1 MLFTIGAA
9 FAGALVYATAAVC
22 GLLAATALLP
32 KLHRFEDGPEPFSVH
47 PAWLVGASALLGA
60 IMAFKH
66 VPIGAFAIGA
76 LVTIALVGI
85 FECDAR
91 TGIVP
96 DVFTLVPLA
105 ILIADSIFLHQFVMP
120 AISALVVFTPFAIAA
135 LVTRGHGM
143 GWGDA
148 KLAALGGALL
158 GMFAATLAF
167 GIASLAAVIVAS
179 VKYRSAK
186 VPVAF
191 APYLVG
197 AIAVSMALQ
206 AR

>member
-1 MLFTIGAA
+1 MTSLLHPGEGDRLATVYPLLRDVSARGVMMIDRAKVTGIDGRRVLLKGVFGEARPPVEDVDVVV
-9 FAGALVYATAAVC
+9 ALV
-22 GLLAATALLP
+22 
-32 KLHRFEDGPEPFSVH
+32 D
-47 PAWLVGASALLGA
+47 
-60 IMAFKH
+60 
-66 VPIGAFAIGA
+66 
-76 LVTIALVGI
+76 I
-85 FECDAR
+85 FECDSR

-105 ILIADSIFLHQFVMP
+105 ILIGDSLVLHQFVMP

-158 GMFAATLAF
+158 GMFAATLSF
-167 GIASLAAVIVAS
+167 GIASLAAVIVTS
-179 VKYRSAK
+179 IKHRSKA

>member
-1 MLFTIGAA
+1 VLFLIGTAL
-9 FAGALVYATAAVC
+9 AGALVFGAAAVC

-32 KLHRFEDGPEPFSVH
+32 RLHRFEDGPAPFHVH
-47 PAWLVGASALLGA
+47 PGWIVGAGALLGA
-60 IMAFKH
+60 ILALKH
-66 VPIGAFAIGA
+66 VPLGAFAIAG
-76 LVTIALVGI
+76 VVVVALVGI
-85 FECDAR
+85 FECDSR

-105 ILIADSIFLHQFVMP
+105 ILIGDSLVLHQFVMP

-158 GMFAATLAF
+158 GMFAATLSF
-167 GIASLAAVIVAS
+167 GIASLAAVIVTS
-179 VKYRSAK
+179 IKYRSKA